1 MVGVKSTFDHHRH
14 PNSGIDSIM
23 LPNLAVAAVLI
34 IVVVNIVLI
43 ALNQWRWMSVAWVFQ
58 VFAIFWLTT
67 LSWSISQSA
76 VKLISGWIAIAIVS
90 AARPETI
97 LEKDSEVIAAGFGF
111 RFLSV
116 GMTWLLAFSITPAI
130 QNIIPARIEIIWGG
144 VLLIAG
150 GLLQIGLSRNIVR
163 SILGLLTFLG
173 GFEVLYASVESSVL
187 VSGLLALINIGLAWL
202 AIYFLST
209 SGEGS

>member
-1 MVGVKSTFDHHRH
+1 
-14 PNSGIDSIM
+14 M
-23 LPNLAVAAVLI
+23 LPNLSISAVFI
-34 IVVVNIVLI
+34 IVLVNIMLI
-43 ALNQWRWMSVAWVFQ
+43 NLNQWRWLSIAWVFQ

-76 VKLISGWIAIAIVS
+76 VKLIGGWIAIAIIS
-90 AARPETI
+90 TTRPELI
-97 LEKDSEVIAAGFGF
+97 LEKEAEAIEVGFGF

-116 GMTWLLAFSITPAI
+116 GMTWLLAFSISPSI
-130 QNIIPARIEIIWGG
+130 QSIIPARIEIIWGA

-150 GLLQIGLSRNIVR
+150 GLLQIGLSRNIIR
-163 SILGLLTFLG
+163 TTLGLLTFLG

-187 VSGLLALINIGLAWL
+187 VSGLLAILNIGLAWL
-202 AIYFLST
+202 VFYFLST

>member
-1 MVGVKSTFDHHRH
+1 
-14 PNSGIDSIM
+14 M

-173 GFEVLYASVESSVL
+173 GFEILYASVESSVL

>member
-1 MVGVKSTFDHHRH
+1 
-14 PNSGIDSIM
+14 M
-23 LPNLAVAAVLI
+23 LPNLSISAVFI
-34 IVVVNIVLI
+34 IVLVNIMLI
-43 ALNQWRWMSVAWVFQ
+43 DLNQWRWLSIAWVFQ

-76 VKLISGWIAIAIVS
+76 VKLIGGWIAIAIVS
-90 AARPETI
+90 ATRPEMI
-97 LEKDSEVIAAGFGF
+97 LEKDNEAFNFGFGF

-116 GMTWLLAFSITPAI
+116 GMTWLIAFSISPAI
-130 QNIIPARIEIIWGG
+130 QSIIPARIEIIWGS

-163 SILGLLTFLG
+163 TILGLLTFLG

-187 VSGLLALINIGLAWL
+187 VSGLLAILNIGLAWL
-202 AIYFLST
+202 VFYFLST

>member
-1 MVGVKSTFDHHRH
+1 
-14 PNSGIDSIM
+14 M